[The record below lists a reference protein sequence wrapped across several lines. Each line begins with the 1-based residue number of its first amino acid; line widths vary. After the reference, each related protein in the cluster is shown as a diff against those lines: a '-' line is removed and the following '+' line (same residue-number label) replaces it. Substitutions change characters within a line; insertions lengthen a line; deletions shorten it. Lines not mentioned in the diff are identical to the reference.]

1 VNALQ
6 SYLIQQDK
14 GPAAQRLKIHGATDY
29 FGILTYNALVE
40 FQASVG
46 IHASGYFGPITRAWV
61 TKHGLQ

>member
-6 SYLIQQDK
+6 SYLIQEDT
-14 GPAAQRLKIHGATDY
+14 GPAAQRLKVHGTTDY

-46 IHASGYFGPITRAWV
+46 IHGTGYFGPITRAYV
-61 TKHGLQ
+61 NGHE